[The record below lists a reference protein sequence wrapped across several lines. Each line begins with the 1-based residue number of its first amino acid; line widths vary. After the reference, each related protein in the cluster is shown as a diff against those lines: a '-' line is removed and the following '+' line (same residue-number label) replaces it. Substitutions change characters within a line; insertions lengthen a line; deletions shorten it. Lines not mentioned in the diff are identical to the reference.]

1 MVSAAIDSPFL
12 ENKNG
17 NTLDTASCLTL
28 PAPSWISLACFCISF
43 CSIPHFQNTA
53 SWTVFDECITVY
65 VTVCKY
71 FRSLMIKKGKF
82 ETWTLPVAIVYISQ
96 WPRPVWQW
104 PMSVDIGNSALQ
116 QRPFPMET
124 VEERVSWA
132 FLGGT
137 SWFVCSSEKLKQ
149 VDSFS
154 QSWQQGA
161 VAVQR
166 KAVHLTSSSQR
177 DRNKGVKSLN
187 FKTPDG

>member
-1 MVSAAIDSPFL
+1 M
-12 ENKNG
+12 
-17 NTLDTASCLTL
+17 
-28 PAPSWISLACFCISF
+28 
-43 CSIPHFQNTA
+43 
-53 SWTVFDECITVY
+53 FDECITVY

-71 FRSLMIKKGKF
+71 FRSLMTKKGKF

-124 VEERVSWA
+124 VEERMSWA

-161 VAVQR
+161 VALQR
-166 KAVHLTSSSQR
+166 KAVHLSSSSQR
-177 DRNKGVKSLN
+177 DRNKGVKALTFRPPMAKLAAAASARAITEQVSGRDPKICLHRSSLCEVY
-187 FKTPDG
+187 GGR